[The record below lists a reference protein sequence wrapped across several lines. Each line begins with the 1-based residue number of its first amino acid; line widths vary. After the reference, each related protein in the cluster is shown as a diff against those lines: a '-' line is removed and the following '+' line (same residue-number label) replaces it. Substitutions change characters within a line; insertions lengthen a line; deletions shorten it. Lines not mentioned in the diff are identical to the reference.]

1 MPKTDPRIDALSA
14 KSADFAKPILTHL
27 RKLIHRG
34 CPDVEETIK
43 WGFASFVH
51 DGILCQMA
59 AFKAHCSF
67 GFWNSGMQ
75 AKLYDAIG
83 SKDKKH
89 FRNLVSLADLPPDK
103 TMLALI
109 KEAAKLNES
118 GVKITRVRKPA
129 KPLKVPADLADALKA
144 SKKAQASFRDMSPS
158 HRNEY
163 IEWITEAKRPETRAK
178 RVATTM
184 QWLAVGKSRNWKY
197 DRQAK

>member
-1 MPKTDPRIDALSA
+1 MPKTDPRIDAHIA

-27 RKLIHRG
+27 RKLIHSG
-34 CPDVEETIK
+34 CPNVEETIK

-51 DGILCQMA
+51 HGILCQMA

-75 AKLYDAIG
+75 TKLYTAVG

-89 FRNLVSLADLPPDK
+89 FRNLASLADLPPDK

-118 GVKITRVRKPA
+118 GVKITKVRKPA
-129 KPLKVPADLADALKA
+129 KPLKVPADLAAAMKKSGKAKANFDA
-144 SKKAQASFRDMSPS
+144 MPPS

-163 IEWITEAKRPETRAK
+163 IDWINEAKRPETRAK
-178 RVATTM
+178 RVATTIE
-184 QWLAVGKSRNWKY
+184 WLTKGKSRNWKY
-197 DRQAK
+197 ER